1 MKNFVS
7 GAARKPNGY
16 SGTFDFSANIFEQ
29 MVSAFIIMLNVDIEL
44 AYWLTLLFFFDIHSL
59 LTVERNKVFSFTA
72 CT

>member
-1 MKNFVS
+1 MIFMKNFVS

-44 AYWLTLLFFFDIHSL
+44 AYWLTLLFFF
-59 LTVERNKVFSFTA
+59 
-72 CT
+72 